1 MEEAARMRGGALSHR
16 RTLLLLA
23 AVVSAALWAAGP
35 AAAIPP
41 QANSLTPED
50 GPPAAGHQHGENTG
64 HLPAGR
70 ENVRLISKLELTDK
84 VDGIA
89 DVGYFDGYAYLN
101 AWGPNCTSVGGTGA
115 GVHVVDV
122 RNPERPR
129 KVGFLPAEPNGYP
142 GEGIHVMSVNSRFF
156 RGDLLVHNN
165 EACNTQAPS
174 TLGFSMWDVS
184 NPRSPVKLGQFG
196 DTVPAPFL
204 FSTGLYH
211 SNHSVQGF
219 TLGRRAF
226 VVVVDNEEAFGPPFK
241 DVDIFDVTNPA
252 APVLASETG
261 LEDWPGAQGSYANGD
276 AVNNHDIQFKIVR
289 GRPTLVVSYW
299 DAGQIQLDV
308 SDPYNPR
315 FIGDSDYRTPDP
327 LMPQFQIPEGNSH
340 ESYWSSNSRWL
351 ISTDEDFSPFR
362 TNFRLTTGPNM
373 GPYGAGEFGFTPLIA
388 DRPDGRIAGPTVY
401 GGRGCI
407 AAGPNAGPDAVAG
420 EPSPPPASAIPA
432 EPGEE
437 KTVVFSR
444 GTCFF
449 STKIAAG
456 QDLGYDVVII
466 QQSHGGTRN
475 GLLPDGFSCGGQ
487 GHQYDERIPAI
498 CLGHRATHLMFND
511 TPQYT
516 DPAGEGRDIPLGTL
530 GEKYEATTDFVGW
543 GYVQL
548 HDARDPNLR
557 IVDSY
562 AVDEALD
569 ERFASGFGDLSVHE
583 VKTDP
588 RRGVNLAYFSYYAA
602 GFRVAEFG
610 RRGIEEVGFFIDEG
624 GNNFWGVFPIGD
636 ETAGHGYRSDRGRG
650 EGRRPTILLS
660 DRDFGL
666 YVVRYTGDE
675 PGRDRGDR
683 DDDDDDRDDDD
694 DDDDR
699 DRDRDR
705 DRDDDDDDDRD
716 DDD

>member
-1 MEEAARMRGGALSHR
+1 LSHR
-16 RTLLLLA
+16 QRFLLLGVTLG
-23 AVVSAALWAAGP
+23 VSLWAAGP
-35 AAAIPP
+35 AGASIPP
-41 QANSLTPED
+41 PGNSLTPED
-50 GPPAAGHQHGENTG
+50 GPPAAHQHGGTGG
-64 HLPAGR
+64 HLPAGSR
-70 ENVRLISKLELTDK
+70 NVDLIGKLELTELQ
-84 VDGIA
+84 DGIA

-101 AWGPNCTSVGGTGA
+101 AWAPNCANQGGPGA

-122 RNPERPR
+122 RKPSRPR

-142 GEGIHVMSVNSRFF
+142 GEGVHVMSVKTPFF
-156 RGDLLVHNN
+156 KGDLLLHNN
-165 EACNTQAPS
+165 EACNTAAPS
-174 TLGFSMWDVS
+174 TLGFSMWDVT
-184 NPRSPVKLGQFG
+184 NPRSPRKLGQFG
-196 DTVPAPFL
+196 DDDPVPFL

-219 TLGRRAF
+219 TLRGRAF
-226 VVVVDNEEAFGPPFK
+226 AVVVDNEEAFGPPFK
-241 DVDIFDVTNPA
+241 DLDIFDITNPA
-252 APVLASETG
+252 APVLASEEG

-289 GRPTLVVSYW
+289 GRPTLAVSYW
-299 DAGQIQLDV
+299 DAGQVQLDV

-327 LMPQFQIPEGNSH
+327 LMPQFEIPEGNSH
-340 ESYWSSNSRWL
+340 ESYWSSDSRWL
-351 ISTDEDFSPFR
+351 LSTDEDFSPYR
-362 TNFRLTTGPNM
+362 TNFELTTGPNA

-388 DRPDGRIAGPTVY
+388 SRPDGMIGGPTVY

-407 AAGPNAGPDAVAG
+407 AAGPNAGPDAVPG

-487 GHQYDERIPAI
+487 GHDYDERIPAI

-511 TPQYT
+511 EPQYT

-530 GEKYEATTDFVGW
+530 GEKYVATTEFDGW

-548 HDARDPNLR
+548 HDATQPDLP

-562 AVDEALD
+562 AVSEALD
-569 ERFASGFGDLSVHE
+569 ERFAEGFGDLSVHE

-588 RRGVNLAYFSYYAA
+588 RRDVNLAYFSYYAA

-610 RRGIEEVGFFIDEG
+610 RGGIREVGFFIDEG

-636 ETAGHGYRSDRGRG
+636 ETAGHGYPSHPGRG
-650 EGRRPTILLS
+650 EGRRPAVLLS

-666 YVVRYTGDE
+666 YIFEYTGKR
-675 PGRDRGDR
+675 PRGER
-683 DDDDDDRDDDD
+683 DDDNRDDD
-694 DDDDR
+694 
-699 DRDRDR
+699 
-705 DRDDDDDDDRD
+705 
-716 DDD
+716 